1 MPSPSLYLSLILL
14 SLPGVGCARY
24 WKLRQ
29 HIGSA
34 AAILETEDERVNA
47 ILPPPAQQALKNY
60 HQHGDSCDIARQAQE
75 ILKQAERQGVQLI
88 HAEHEHYPERLRQIS
103 HAPPLLYVRG
113 EPSLLCMPQ
122 IAIVGSR
129 CPTGPG
135 EQAAHDFACHLAQQ
149 GFTITSG
156 LALGI
161 DGAAHRGALAGK
173 GGTLAVLG
181 TGVDVSYPSRHQRLA
196 EEIVIQ
202 GGALISEFP
211 FGTRPASHHF
221 PRRNRIISGLCYG
234 VLVVEAKLKS
244 GSLITARFA
253 AEQNREVFALPGSI
267 HNPLARGCHALIKD
281 GATLVEK
288 SQDIVEHL
296 RGFLASDWEQLKT
309 QHAGIVHQEPLP
321 ALSPTSRQILH
332 IMGYDVTPADDIATK
347 MSLPIA
353 EITTHLMDLELDGL
367 IRATDNGYLRIQGD
381 EQSHLETTD
390 ANTLKKR
397 V

>member
-1 MPSPSLYLSLILL
+1 MHLSSLYRTLLLL

-34 AAILETEDERVNA
+34 ADILTTDDQAVLT
-47 ILPPPAQQALKNY
+47 ILPSPAQQALKNY
-60 HQHGDSCDIARQAQE
+60 HQHGDSSDIARQAQHT
-75 ILKQAERQGVQLI
+75 IKLAERLGVQLI
-88 HAEHEHYPERLRQIS
+88 DAEHKHYPKRLLEIS
-103 HAPPLLYVRG
+103 HPPPVLYVLG
-113 EPSLLCMPQ
+113 EPSLLSMPQ

-129 CPTGPG
+129 SPSGPG
-135 EQAAHDFACHLAQQ
+135 EQTARDFAFHLAQQ

-173 GGTLAVLG
+173 GSTLAVLG
-181 TGVDVSYPSRHQRLA
+181 TGVDISYPSRHTQLA
-196 EEIVIQ
+196 QDIVAN

-221 PRRNRIISGLCYG
+221 PRRNRIISGLSYG

-253 AEQNREVFALPGSI
+253 AEQNREVFAVPGSI
-267 HNPLARGCHALIKD
+267 HNPLARGCHALIKE

-288 SQDIVEHL
+288 SQDIVAHL
-296 RGFLASDWEQLKT
+296 SGFLAHDWDSLKLSTSDTSDQQT
-309 QHAGIVHQEPLP
+309 PLT
-321 ALSPTSRQILH
+321 LSPAATQILN
-332 IMGYDVTPADDIATK
+332 IMGFELTSADDIAAK
-347 MSLPIA
+347 MSRPIA
-353 EITTHLMDLELDGL
+353 EINSQLMDLELDGL
-367 IRATDNGYLRIQGD
+367 ISATDNGYLRT
-381 EQSHLETTD
+381 HRETSQPD
-390 ANTLKKR
+390 LINKR
-397 V
+397 